1 MMQRIWA
8 GIIATWAVIAIFAV
22 LAFSQRPPAPA
33 SSGVVLARSA
43 SGKLVPVAPSAGVSH
58 ATTGSS
64 SVAAGGA
71 TGQPVVTYVKTT
83 SGSYVPVSSTSTT
96 AAAVTRS
103 S

>member
-8 GIIATWAVIAIFAV
+8 GIAATWAVIAIFAV
-22 LAFSQRPPAPA
+22 LAFSQQAPAPA
-33 SSGVVLARSA
+33 GGGVVMARTA
-43 SGKLVPVAPSAGVSH
+43 NGTLIPVAPSAGTSH

-64 SVAAGGA
+64 GVAATGG
-71 TGQPVVTYVKTT
+71 TGWPVTYVKTAT
-83 SGSYVPVSSTSTT
+83 GAYVPVGSTSTT

>member
-71 TGQPVVTYVKTT
+71 TGQPVTYVKTT

>member
-8 GIIATWAVIAIFAV
+8 AIAATWAVIAIFAV
-22 LAFSQRPPAPA
+22 LAFSHRAPAP
-33 SSGVVLARSA
+33 SGGAVVLTRSP
-43 SGKLVPVAPSAGVSH
+43 SGKLVPASPSTGASH

-64 SVAAGGA
+64 GVA
-71 TGQPVVTYVKTT
+71 TGAGVGQTATYVRTA
-83 SGSYVPVSSTSTT
+83 SGAYVPVSSAPTT

>member
-8 GIIATWAVIAIFAV
+8 GIVATWAVIAIFAL
-22 LAFSQRPPAPA
+22 LAFAQRAPAP
-33 SSGVVLARSA
+33 SNGGVVMVQAA
-43 SGKLVPVAPSAGVSH
+43 NGKLVPIAPAAGASH

-64 SVAAGGA
+64 TVATSGGSNQA
-71 TGQPVVTYVKTT
+71 VTYVKTAAGT
-83 SGSYVPVSSTSTT
+83 YVPVSSTSTT

>member
-43 SGKLVPVAPSAGVSH
+43 SGKLVPVAPSGGVSH

-64 SVAAGGA
+64 SIAASGA
-71 TGQPVVTYVKTT
+71 TAQPVTYVKTT